1 MTTLSER
8 GPCWISTELPT
19 SLPASLLSR
28 SHTNSQLQSRNETQI
43 KTSIELTLI
52 ENVCSHF
59 GSPPL
64 VPHWHSVC
72 SRDSWCHIGSA
83 AALAPGGRGSR
94 QAANLTFL
102 NRAWDGKWYSSR
114 RLSRF
119 APPKRASSPPAS
131 GGCEPSEIFVHGKT
145 PRDHPS
151 RPQPAFRHTAH
162 LKVPGKP
169 LSHLMAASTP
179 NRNRGKSEKK
189 KNGLLVKLG

>member
-83 AALAPGGRGSR
+83 AALAPGGRGSC
-94 QAANLTFL
+94 QAANLTFG
-102 NRAWDGKWYSSR
+102 RRSSDSEMVFNQKSVAFR
-114 RLSRF
+114 SAETCVQPTSERTLF
-119 APPKRASSPPAS
+119 
-131 GGCEPSEIFVHGKT
+131 EPSQTSVYVDIGSNVFISV
-145 PRDHPS
+145 
-151 RPQPAFRHTAH
+151 F
-162 LKVPGKP
+162 
-169 LSHLMAASTP
+169 
-179 NRNRGKSEKK
+179 
-189 KNGLLVKLG
+189 